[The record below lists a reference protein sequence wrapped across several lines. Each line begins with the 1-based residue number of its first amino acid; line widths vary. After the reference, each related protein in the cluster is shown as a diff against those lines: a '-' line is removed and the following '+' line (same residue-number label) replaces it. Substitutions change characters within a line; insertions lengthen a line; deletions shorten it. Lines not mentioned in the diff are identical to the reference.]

1 MLKEKQMQ
9 DIKDLKLQGY
19 TISEIS
25 PHYAESGIKPP
36 SLPTIRKYFQMDVL
50 PAVPNENFQK
60 DKAFDHE
67 PFRSAILVI
76 LTNNKDKKNV
86 CMSSVYDVLQEK
98 FIESGDFSELPGNEQ
113 TLRNYI
119 HYLEQ
124 NGMLEQNS
132 KELRRDTEPP
142 RQ

>member
-25 PHYAESGIKPP
+25 QHYTENGLKPP

-50 PAVPNENFQK
+50 PETPNENLQK

-67 PFRSAILVI
+67 PFRSAILSI
-76 LTNNKDKKNV
+76 LINNKDKKNV
-86 CMSSVYDVLQEK
+86 CMSSVFDVLEEK
-98 FIESGDFSELPGNEQ
+98 FIESNEFEELPGNEQ

-119 HYLEQ
+119 HYLKQSGLIE
-124 NGMLEQNS
+124 
-132 KELRRDTEPP
+132 
-142 RQ
+142 

>member
-25 PHYAESGIKPP
+25 QHYTENGLKPP

-50 PAVPNENFQK
+50 PETPNENLQK

-67 PFRSAILVI
+67 PFRSAILAI
-76 LTNNKDKKNV
+76 LFNNKDKKNV
-86 CMSSVYDVLQEK
+86 CMSSVVNRQILFPRKALFQSNK
-98 FIESGDFSELPGNEQ
+98 IKMLLKQPALFSGRLF
-113 TLRNYI
+113 
-119 HYLEQ
+119 
-124 NGMLEQNS
+124 
-132 KELRRDTEPP
+132 
-142 RQ
+142 